1 MALILN
7 GTANNASVPPIQSD
21 IGGSTTGMFF
31 PSANVWAVSTSSTE
45 RMRITSNGGISFGA
59 SGTAYGIPG
68 QVVQCNGD
76 APPIWANTAGG
87 SSVGSTLYLNSTFGG
102 L

>member
-7 GTANNASVPPIQSD
+7 GTVNSAGSPPIQTD

-45 RMRITSNGGISFGA
+45 RMRITASGGVSFGA
-59 SGTAYGIPG
+59 SGTGYGTSG
-68 QVVQCNGD
+68 QVLQSNGD
-76 APPIWANTAGG
+76 AVPTWANAAGG